1 MMEILGIELIK
12 KIKWFMAI
20 FMAIFMEILGIKLIK
35 NQFIY
40 GFIHLY
46 IFVCNKIFAI
56 NIWFFYF
63 SFIYLNFFL
72 VCLLDFFKL
81 NKLLMESST
90 G

>member
-1 MMEILGIELIK
+1 MEILGIELIK
-12 KIKWFMAI
+12 KIKW

-72 VCLLDFFKL
+72 VCLLDFF
-81 NKLLMESST
+81 
-90 G
+90 